1 MGWRARAADE
11 STVAT
16 LEAPAATAILYRI
29 DGADVLTDAG
39 GGWDEFARANGG
51 IGQVVGRPL
60 WHFVTGTDVRAVW
73 SLLLR
78 RVREVGGPLAF
89 LYRCDAP
96 GVRRLMQME
105 LLADSDGYVAFRST
119 QIKAASVDTY
129 VGRWEQGTCR
139 DAIVVCGWCA
149 RVQLDSWVSP
159 EQAAAELGLTGGRAA
174 RLSHGVCETCA
185 RELRAL
191 GQRAR

>member
-1 MGWRARAADE
+1 MGQATGAADE

-16 LEAPAATAILYRI
+16 VEAPAATAVLYRI
-29 DGADVLTDAG
+29 DRADVLTEVDGA
-39 GGWDEFARANGG
+39 WDEFARGNGG

-60 WHFVTGTDVRAVW
+60 WHFVTGTEVRAVW
-73 SLLLR
+73 SQLLR
-78 RVREVGGPLAF
+78 RVREAEGPVAF

-96 GVRRLMQME
+96 GLRRLAQME
-105 LLADSDGYVAFRST
+105 LLADSDGFVAFRST
-119 QIKAASVDTY
+119 QIKAAAAATY

-149 RVQLDSWVSP
+149 RVQLDSWVAP
-159 EQAAAELGLTGGRAA
+159 EEAATELGLTGGRGA

-185 RELRAL
+185 RELKAL

>member
-1 MGWRARAADE
+1 MGRRRRPADE

-16 LEAPAATAILYRI
+16 LEAPAATAVLYRI
-29 DGADVLTDAG
+29 DGADVLTDVSGA
-39 GGWDEFARANGG
+39 WDEFARGNGG

-60 WHFVTGTDVRAVW
+60 WHFVTGTEVRAVW
-73 SLLLR
+73 SQMLR
-78 RVREVGGPLAF
+78 RVREVGGTLAF

-96 GVRRLMQME
+96 GLRRLTQME
-105 LLADSDGYVAFRST
+105 LLADSYGYVAFRST
-119 QIKAASVDTY
+119 QIKVAAAATY
-129 VGRWEQGTCR
+129 IGRWEQGTCR

-149 RVQLDSWVSP
+149 RVRLDSWVAP
-159 EQAAAELGLTGGRAA
+159 EEAATELGLTGGRGA

>member
-1 MGWRARAADE
+1 MKAF
-11 STVAT
+11 VAT
-16 LEAPAATAILYRI
+16 LEAPAATAVLYRI
-29 DGADVLTDAG
+29 DGADVLTDVG
-39 GGWDEFARANGG
+39 GDWDEFARANGG

-78 RVREVGGPLAF
+78 RVRDVGGPLAF
-89 LYRCDAP
+89 LYRCDGP

-105 LLADSDGYVAFRST
+105 LLADSDGYIAFRST
-119 QIKAASVDTY
+119 QIKTASAATY
-129 VGRWEQGTCR
+129 LGRWEQGIRR

-149 RVQLDSWVSP
+149 RVRLEESWVAP
-159 EQAAAELGLTGGRAA
+159 EAAADELGLTGGRGA
-174 RLSHGVCETCA
+174 RLSHGICETCA
-185 RELRAL
+185 RELKAL

>member
-1 MGWRARAADE
+1 MGRRRRPADE
-11 STVAT
+11 SIVAT
-16 LEAPAATAILYRI
+16 LEAPAATAVLYRI
-29 DGADVLTDAG
+29 DGADVLTDVSGA
-39 GGWDEFARANGG
+39 WDEFARGNGG

-60 WHFVTGTDVRAVW
+60 WHFVTGTEVRAVW
-73 SLLLR
+73 SQLLR
-78 RVREVGGPLAF
+78 RVRELGGPLAF

-96 GVRRLMQME
+96 GLRRLTQME

-119 QIKAASVDTY
+119 QIKVAAAATY
-129 VGRWEQGTCR
+129 IGRWEQGTCR
-139 DAIVVCGWCA
+139 DAIFVCGWCA
-149 RVQLDSWVSP
+149 RVRLDAWVAP
-159 EQAAAELGLTGGRAA
+159 EEAAAELGLAGGRGA